1 MHVAAVARRAA
12 ALAVVVWQSHPT
24 SSSLSAPA
32 RHLQLLPIARRA
44 GGVRWFSSGQRAPGT
59 TQQLY
64 AALGLPNGSSQS
76 AVKRRYF
83 ELAKQVHPDSRGDGP
98 DGLCWPSGPLS
109 SLRPPS
115 DSTSCDDFGRLTD
128 TYTQLVAIAARD
140 EPRHHSAPREQGATT
155 QATSNRLKMQRE
167 VQQAREKAL
176 EMGRLS
182 RLRAAEAR
190 AEAASKVAQ
199 ARRLA
204 QLVTEQA
211 SASAARVVRE
221 EQQREPYSVSGS
233 YRSDRSSSERS
244 KGDPLL
250 RG

>member
-1 MHVAAVARRAA
+1 
-12 ALAVVVWQSHPT
+12 
-24 SSSLSAPA
+24 
-32 RHLQLLPIARRA
+32 
-44 GGVRWFSSGQRAPGT
+44 
-59 TQQLY
+59 
-64 AALGLPNGSSQS
+64 
-76 AVKRRYF
+76 
-83 ELAKQVHPDSRGDGP
+83 
-98 DGLCWPSGPLS
+98 
-109 SLRPPS
+109 
-115 DSTSCDDFGRLTD
+115 
-128 TYTQLVAIAARD
+128 
-140 EPRHHSAPREQGATT
+140 
-155 QATSNRLKMQRE
+155 MQRE